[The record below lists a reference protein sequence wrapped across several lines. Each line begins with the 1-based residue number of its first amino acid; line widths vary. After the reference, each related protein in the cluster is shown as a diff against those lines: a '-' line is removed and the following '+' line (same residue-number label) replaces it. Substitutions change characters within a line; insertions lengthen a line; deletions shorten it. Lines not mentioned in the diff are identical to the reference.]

1 MPLVIAEIHALFN
14 SKDKY
19 YYCPECKAYHLDRSC
34 LCRHVQD
41 IERELDSVYD
51 DRDEASSQISEL
63 EDEVAVLEDTISD
76 LRDDIATLQRQLE
89 EERDE

>member
-1 MPLVIAEIHALFN
+1 MPLAITEIHALFN

-19 YYCPECKAYHLDRSC
+19 SYCQECEAYYPGGLC

-51 DRDEASSQISEL
+51 DRDVASSQISEL
-63 EDEVAVLEDTISD
+63 EDEVAALEDTISD
-76 LRDDIATLQRQLE
+76 LRDELTDLQGQLE

>member
-1 MPLVIAEIHALFN
+1 MPLAITEIHALFN

-19 YYCPECKAYHLDRSC
+19 SYCQECEAYYLGGLC
-34 LCRHVQD
+34 LCGRVLD

-51 DRDEASSQISEL
+51 DRDDILSQVSEL
-63 EDEVAVLEDTISD
+63 EDEVAALEDTISE
-76 LRDDIATLQRQLE
+76 LRDDITGLQRQLE

>member
-1 MPLVIAEIHALFN
+1 MPLGITEIHTLFN

-19 YYCPECKAYHLDRSC
+19 SYCPECKAYHLGGLC
-34 LCRHVQD
+34 LCRHVQG

-51 DRDEASSQISEL
+51 DRDDASSRVIEL
-63 EDEVAVLEDTISD
+63 EDEVAVLEGTISN

>member
-1 MPLVIAEIHALFN
+1 MPLAITEIHGLFN

-19 YYCPECKAYHLDRSC
+19 SYCPECKAYHLGSRC
-34 LCRHVQD
+34 LCGRVLD

-51 DRDEASSQISEL
+51 DRDDTLSQVSEL
-63 EDEVAVLEDTISD
+63 EDEVAALEDTISE
-76 LRDDIATLQRQLE
+76 LRDDITGLQRRLE